1 MLTTL
6 SLAPTTKHCE
16 KMVRKVIVRINGA
29 HLEEMFE

>member
-16 KMVRKVIVRINGA
+16 KMVRKVIVRINGGP
-29 HLEEMFE
+29 FGRKV